1 MDCSARLFKGGHHL
15 KNKIKTWFFLIFAK
29 KSNSP
34 PQKDEFKWRK
44 QTKKKCII
52 YRYIFLANLW
62 CICLTIAPG
71 LEPLLSGILLQP
83 KEHNELGLLILSH
96 Y

>member
-1 MDCSARLFKGGHHL
+1 MRKDITMVLLDLSVNNSMDCSARLFKGGHHL

-44 QTKKKCII
+44 QTKK
-52 YRYIFLANLW
+52 NV
-62 CICLTIAPG
+62 
-71 LEPLLSGILLQP
+71 
-83 KEHNELGLLILSH
+83 
-96 Y
+96 